1 MTLTDDTW
9 VAAADPLGQLHS
21 APVPRS
27 PWLRPRPWPSS
38 PEVANA
44 LSLWADRGVA
54 ALATR
59 AAAQLPAAKDVE
71 AALPRV
77 LTHGDCHL
85 GNLLQGPGGR
95 TLWVDWQEGCLSTGL
110 DDLVF
115 LWQRAE
121 SDGAHPPRED
131 MTAAYAAARS
141 RPSDAAF
148 RAALALCELRLLLVA
163 WPPFLHYGSPER
175 QKTMTQRLQQLVDE
189 GARS

>member
-1 MTLTDDTW
+1 M
-9 VAAADPLGQLHS
+9 
-21 APVPRS
+21 
-27 PWLRPRPWPSS
+27 
-38 PEVANA
+38 
-44 LSLWADRGVA
+44 
-54 ALATR
+54 
-59 AAAQLPAAKDVE
+59 
-71 AALPRV
+71 
-77 LTHGDCHL
+77 
-85 GNLLQGPGGR
+85 
-95 TLWVDWQEGCLSTGL
+95 
-110 DDLVF
+110 F